1 MSFSFATPVTR
12 GLTFVTIAAVAWGTG
27 GVIAAV
33 LYRTSGL
40 GPVAVSFWRTA
51 GGVALLAVAHAWR
64 RRGRTPDWVPAS
76 ERGSRRRRWTIALTT
91 GAGLALY
98 QTAYYAAV
106 RHSGV
111 AFATLATLGAGPILI
126 AVGAR
131 LSIGERF
138 GGLGLA
144 AVLVAPL
151 GLVLIAGGGGG
162 GASVAGLVFSLIS
175 ASGYAVVTVLHR
187 ALGGVDPART
197 TLTGFVVAGV
207 LLAPFAVWEGLW
219 PTRGVPGETLALLG
233 YLGAISTALAYSLFF
248 ASLGAIRAATVSV
261 VTLAEPLTAAA
272 IAVALLGER
281 LTWTL
286 TAGAAILLAAVV
298 LLAHGETR
306 RPPDLV

>member
-64 RRGRTPDWVPAS
+64 RRGGRTPDPVPAS
-76 ERGSRRRRWTIALTT
+76 GRGSRRRRWTIALTT

-106 RHSGV
+106 ARSGV

-162 GASVAGLVFSLIS
+162 ATVAGLVFSLIS

-261 VTLAEPLTAAA
+261 ITLAEPLTAAA

-286 TAGAAILLAAVV
+286 ITGAAVLLAAVV

-306 RPPDLV
+306 RLS

>member
-1 MSFSFATPVTR
+1 MTN
-12 GLTFVTIAAVAWGTG
+12 
-27 GVIAAV
+27 
-33 LYRTSGL
+33 
-40 GPVAVSFWRTA
+40 
-51 GGVALLAVAHAWR
+51 
-64 RRGRTPDWVPAS
+64 
-76 ERGSRRRRWTIALTT
+76 
-91 GAGLALY
+91 
-98 QTAYYAAV
+98 
-106 RHSGV
+106 
-111 AFATLATLGAGPILI
+111 LGAGPILI

-144 AVLVAPL
+144 AILVAPL
-151 GLVLIAGGGGG
+151 GLVLIAGSGG

-281 LTWTL
+281 LTGTL
-286 TAGAAILLAAVV
+286 IAGAALLLTAVV

-306 RPPDLV
+306 LAQP